1 MFGHRRI
8 VLKAIVAIAL
18 VFCCWVENAIS
29 IVSTINNGGLCGI
42 RLILLF
48 AISIG
53 IYRSFVQHSK
63 TQWFAHADAR
73 HPDITCASTNDGR
86 NSDEESQRTDPPTL
100 ARRKQKLRWSEKV
113 RVRVVRNLNKYTMQE
128 KSDCWYSKDEYQEM
142 DRERQHQRATLGSP
156 EREFPTSLY
165 SNMI

>member
-18 VFCCWVENAIS
+18 VFCCWVENTIS
-29 IVSTINNGGLCGI
+29 IVSAINNSGLCGI
-42 RLILLF
+42 RFINLF

-53 IYRSFVQHSK
+53 IYRSFVKHSRK
-63 TQWFAHADAR
+63 QWFTHANFTS
-73 HPDITCASTNDGR
+73 PSTNDGR
-86 NSDEESQRTDPPTL
+86 NSDEESGISDQLSLTTGE
-100 ARRKQKLRWSEKV
+100 QKLRWSEKV

-128 KSDCWYSKDEYQEM
+128 ESDCWYSKNEYQEM
-142 DRERQHQRATLGSP
+142 DRERQHQRAIHGSP